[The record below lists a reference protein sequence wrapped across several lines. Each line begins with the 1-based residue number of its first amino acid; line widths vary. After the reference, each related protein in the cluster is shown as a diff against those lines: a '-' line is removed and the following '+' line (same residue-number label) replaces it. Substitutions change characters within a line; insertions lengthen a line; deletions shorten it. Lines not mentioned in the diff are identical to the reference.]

1 MGGGIRFRNSFS
13 LVNLN
18 NIDIGPLFTSKRKK
32 ADIPFILRMQTDY
45 LLVVFLS
52 FQMVQKGCSMN
63 IDSIAVLH

>member
-18 NIDIGPLFTSKRKK
+18 TIDIGPLFTSNKKK

-45 LLVVFLS
+45 LVFLS

>member
-13 LVNLN
+13 LVNFY
-18 NIDIGPLFTSKRKK
+18 NIDIGPLFTSKKKK
-32 ADIPFILRMQTDY
+32 ADIPFILRMQTDH
-45 LLVVFLS
+45 LVFLS